1 VDDYVQ
7 VGAQSSLVMTNT
19 ASFTAWIHPTGP
31 GSQPDGGGIIIN
43 KEGEYEIARFSDGTI
58 RWAFANTSPGWNWI
72 NTGVVA
78 PLNQWTHVAVV
89 YESGIVKTY
98 INGVLTHTHN
108 GSGAI
113 GDIDNTR
120 NEFWIGGRQVLSE
133 HFQGRIDEVRV
144 YNRAISA
151 SEITALMGN

>member
-1 VDDYVQ
+1 
-7 VGAQSSLVMTNT
+7 
-19 ASFTAWIHPTGP
+19 
-31 GSQPDGGGIIIN
+31 IIIN
-43 KEGEYEIARFSDGTI
+43 KEGEYEIARFPDGTI
-58 RWAFANTSPGWNWI
+58 RSAFANTSPGWNWI
-72 NTGVVA
+72 FTGPAVA

-108 GSGAI
+108 GTGAI
-113 GDIDNTR
+113 GDIDTTR
-120 NEFWIGGRQVLSE
+120 NEFRIGGRQVVSQ

-151 SEITALMGN
+151 SEITQLMNN